1 MTAEHARLA
10 DESVDRPNDWKAIG
24 PYLSERAWGTVRED
38 YSPDGRAWEY
48 ITYEDAR
55 ARAYRWSEDG
65 LAGICDR
72 NQYLCFALA
81 VWNEQDP
88 FIKERLFGLAGPEGN
103 HGEDVKEYWWYVD
116 ATPTASWLSWLYHY
130 PQAAFPYAR
139 LRQENAR
146 RGRTEREFELS
157 DTGIFDDGRYWK
169 IAVDYAKDSPFDI
182 CVRIRIRNAG
192 PEAATLQVLPTLW
205 YRNRWSWELDA
216 TRPAITAEPSQDNRV
231 IAIADD
237 HANGRWRFAAGPGPN
252 GRPPDLLFC
261 ENETNVTRVFGGAPG
276 TPYPK
281 DEINDHVVSRAA
293 TVNPEQRGTKMACR
307 YGIEVPAAELVE
319 LRLRLTREDNTGAAD
334 LGKGFAQVFAAR
346 MREADEYYETL
357 RLPGASDEESAIM
370 RQAFAGMIWSQQFY
384 HYRVVRWLE
393 GDPAQPAPPAAR
405 LGGRNKAWK
414 HLNSHDVLAMPD
426 KWEYPWFASWDLAF
440 HCVVLAHIDP
450 SAAKHQLLLM
460 FREWYMHPSG
470 KLPAY
475 EWDFSDVNPPVHAW
489 AALTVFRIDGAADF
503 NFLARAFHKL
513 LINFTWWI
521 DRKDALGDNIFEG
534 GFLGLD
540 NIGPFDRSAALPS
553 GGVLEQ
559 SDATAWM
566 AKYCLNMLE
575 IALRLANH
583 DAAYEDIAIKFF
595 EHFALIAAAMNEL
608 WDEQDGFFYDR
619 VRKPDGQVVIV
630 RARSMVGLLPIF
642 ASVRFDASLWGRLPN
657 FRARTRWFVDNV
669 PKLSAFISYFA
680 VAGRL
685 ELICLVDRAR
695 LLRLLGKMLD
705 EREFLS
711 PYGLRSLSRFH
722 LEHPLIL
729 DVNGREMRLDYEP
742 AESTT
747 PLFGGN
753 SNWRGPIWFPLNFLA
768 LESLR
773 NLHRSLGDDFTVEL
787 PTGSG
792 KRVHL
797 RAAADEIDRRLLRL
811 FLPDAQ
817 GRRPA
822 HGANPPFGRDNSSSG
837 DRVLF
842 YEYFNGETGEGL
854 GASHQ
859 TGWTALV
866 AALIAGRGARP

>member
-1 MTAEHARLA
+1 M
-10 DESVDRPNDWKAIG
+10 
-24 PYLSERAWGTVRED
+24 
-38 YSPDGRAWEY
+38 
-48 ITYEDAR
+48 
-55 ARAYRWSEDG
+55 
-65 LAGICDR
+65 AGIACR
-72 NQYLCFALA
+72 GSST
-81 VWNEQDP
+81 QDHG
-88 FIKERLFGLAGPEGN
+88 RHRSSRGHAGLEAQI
-103 HGEDVKEYWWYVD
+103 GED
-116 ATPTASWLSWLYHY
+116 
-130 PQAAFPYAR
+130 
-139 LRQENAR
+139 
-146 RGRTEREFELS
+146 RT
-157 DTGIFDDGRYWK
+157 
-169 IAVDYAKDSPFDI
+169 V
-182 CVRIRIRNAG
+182 
-192 PEAATLQVLPTLW
+192 
-205 YRNRWSWELDA
+205 
-216 TRPAITAEPSQDNRV
+216 
-231 IAIADD
+231 
-237 HANGRWRFAAGPGPN
+237 AAGPGPN
-252 GRPPDLLFC
+252 GRLPDLLFC

-281 DEINDHVVSRAA
+281 DGINDHVVSRAA

-630 RARSMVGLLPIF
+630 RARSYGG
-642 ASVRFDASLWGRLPN
+642 ASADLRIGPLRRLPMGPAPEFSGTN
-657 FRARTRWFVDNV
+657 SLVRRQRAEAQRLHQVLCRRRASGTHLSGRQGAPAAPPREDARRAGVSVALRT
-669 PKLSAFISYFA
+669 AFA
-680 VAGRL
+680 VALPSRASAHSRCEWARDAPRL
-685 ELICLVDRAR
+685 
-695 LLRLLGKMLD
+695 
-705 EREFLS
+705 
-711 PYGLRSLSRFH
+711 
-722 LEHPLIL
+722 
-729 DVNGREMRLDYEP
+729 
-742 AESTT
+742 
-747 PLFGGN
+747 
-753 SNWRGPIWFPLNFLA
+753 
-768 LESLR
+768 
-773 NLHRSLGDDFTVEL
+773 
-787 PTGSG
+787 
-792 KRVHL
+792 
-797 RAAADEIDRRLLRL
+797 
-811 FLPDAQ
+811 
-817 GRRPA
+817 
-822 HGANPPFGRDNSSSG
+822 
-837 DRVLF
+837 
-842 YEYFNGETGEGL
+842 
-854 GASHQ
+854 
-859 TGWTALV
+859 
-866 AALIAGRGARP
+866 